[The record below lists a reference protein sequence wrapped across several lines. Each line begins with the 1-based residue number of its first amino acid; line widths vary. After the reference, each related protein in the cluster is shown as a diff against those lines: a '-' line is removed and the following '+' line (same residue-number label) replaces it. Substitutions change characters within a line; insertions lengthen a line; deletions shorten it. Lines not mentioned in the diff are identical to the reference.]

1 MTDTKDE
8 SDVESRSLDDNLTA
22 PVLDRSAVDPV
33 YQAKAHV
40 LNNAIQQI
48 GMGRY
53 QWELVSPKIPFQC
66 SIICLRYY
74 EEYLSFRFVESNPLR
89 YWMRVKDLTNC

>member
-8 SDVESRSLDDNLTA
+8 TDVESRSLDDNLTA
-22 PVLDRSAVDPV
+22 PVLDRSLVDPV

-48 GMGRY
+48 GMGKY
-53 QWELVSPKIPFQC
+53 QWELVSPRNRFSQY
-66 SIICLRYY
+66 SIISTHCYDAYRSLG
-74 EEYLSFRFVESNPLR
+74 SIESKSMN
-89 YWMRVKDLTNC
+89 Y

>member
-1 MTDTKDE
+1 MMTNTEDLKDE
-8 SDVESRSLDDNLTA
+8 SNVESRSLDDNLTA
-22 PVLDRSAVDPV
+22 PVLDRGAVDPV

-53 QWELVSPKIPFQC
+53 QWELVSI
-66 SIICLRYY
+66 SILRGKAA
-74 EEYLSFRFVESNPLR
+74 L
-89 YWMRVKDLTNC
+89 

>member
-1 MTDTKDE
+1 MDVKMTEEKDE
-8 SDVESRSLDDNLTA
+8 TNIDSRSLDGNLTA

-53 QWELVSPKIPFQC
+53 QWELVSSPNLLPMGA
-66 SIICLRYY
+66 
-74 EEYLSFRFVESNPLR
+74 PLQ
-89 YWMRVKDLTNC
+89 DIDGDT

>member
-8 SDVESRSLDDNLTA
+8 ATLDSRSLDDNLTA

-53 QWELVSPKIPFQC
+53 QWELVSC
-66 SIICLRYY
+66 SSLYI
-74 EEYLSFRFVESNPLR
+74 F
-89 YWMRVKDLTNC
+89 

>member
-1 MTDTKDE
+1 MEHFHANEKMTDTKD
-8 SDVESRSLDDNLTA
+8 DVDVVESGSFDDRTT
-22 PVLDRSAVDPV
+22 PVLDQNTVDPV

-53 QWELVSPKIPFQC
+53 QWELVSGHLFTQNGRTARA
-66 SIICLRYY
+66 CLQVS
-74 EEYLSFRFVESNPLR
+74 LHTAL
-89 YWMRVKDLTNC
+89 